1 MIEGDARDERT
12 LTCSP
17 LVTGAE
23 SPRFMHNPEALSPMQ
38 RLDFRPYKNRLIP
51 ERFQPLKPQ
60 ERRVALNMNAEHTI
74 DKPARAGRATQIAA
88 MVITGLVAFVW
99 AYFGRLYLIRDPDEW
114 RIANQQ
120 LGYPLYI
127 IPLIG
132 VTHILGG
139 VGLLIPNVPRLT
151 EWAYAG
157 LAINLLLAF
166 YSQLNGGGSTWDK
179 FDPILVMAFV
189 FASYVL
195 RRCMRANRWSI

>member
-1 MIEGDARDERT
+1 MPAAYKSRLLLNDLDH
-12 LTCSP
+12 L
-17 LVTGAE
+17 
-23 SPRFMHNPEALSPMQ
+23 NPKKRIAFDMKSEP
-38 RLDFRPYKNRLIP
+38 
-51 ERFQPLKPQ
+51 
-60 ERRVALNMNAEHTI
+60 TI

-88 MVITGLVAFVW
+88 MVITGLVAIIW
-99 AYFGRLYLIRDPDEW
+99 MYFGRLYLIHDPGEW
-114 RIANQQ
+114 RIAHQQ

-132 VTHILGG
+132 VTHVLGG

-166 YSQLNGGGSTWDK
+166 YSQLNGGGSNWDK

-189 FASYVL
+189 FASYGL
-195 RRCMRANRWSI
+195 RRCMRSNKWSI

>member
-1 MIEGDARDERT
+1 MKSEQA
-12 LTCSP
+12 
-17 LVTGAE
+17 
-23 SPRFMHNPEALSPMQ
+23 
-38 RLDFRPYKNRLIP
+38 
-51 ERFQPLKPQ
+51 
-60 ERRVALNMNAEHTI
+60 I
-74 DKPARAGRATQIAA
+74 DKSVPAGRAIQIAA
-88 MVITGLVAFVW
+88 MVATCLVAVMW
-99 AYFGRLYLIRDPDEW
+99 VYFGRLYLIHDPGEW

-132 VTHILGG
+132 ITHILGG

-151 EWAYAG
+151 EWIYAG
-157 LAINLLLAF
+157 FAFTLLLAF

>member
-1 MIEGDARDERT
+1 MKTE
-12 LTCSP
+12 
-17 LVTGAE
+17 
-23 SPRFMHNPEALSPMQ
+23 Q
-38 RLDFRPYKNRLIP
+38 
-51 ERFQPLKPQ
+51 
-60 ERRVALNMNAEHTI
+60 TI
-74 DKPARAGRATQIAA
+74 DKSGRAGRAIQIAG
-88 MVITGLVAFVW
+88 MVTTILVAFMW
-99 AYFGRLYLIRDPDEW
+99 MYFGRLYLIQDPVEW
-114 RIANQQ
+114 RIVNQQ

-151 EWAYAG
+151 EWIYAG
-157 LAINLLLAF
+157 FAITLLLAF

>member
-1 MIEGDARDERT
+1 MKTENAIDMHART
-12 LTCSP
+12 
-17 LVTGAE
+17 
-23 SPRFMHNPEALSPMQ
+23 
-38 RLDFRPYKNRLIP
+38 
-51 ERFQPLKPQ
+51 
-60 ERRVALNMNAEHTI
+60 
-74 DKPARAGRATQIAA
+74 GRATQIAA

-99 AYFGRLYLIRDPDEW
+99 VYFGRLYLIHDPGEW

-139 VGLLIPNVPRLT
+139 VGLLIPNLPRLT
-151 EWAYAG
+151 EWIYAG
-157 LAINLLLAF
+157 LAINLFLAF

-179 FDPILVMAFV
+179 LDPILVMAFV

-195 RRCMRANRWSI
+195 RRWMPANRWSL

>member
-1 MIEGDARDERT
+1 MQD
-12 LTCSP
+12 
-17 LVTGAE
+17 
-23 SPRFMHNPEALSPMQ
+23 PEAVPPMQ
-38 RLDFRPYKNRLIP
+38 RVDFSRAQEPVVA
-51 ERFQPLKPQ
+51 ERFKPFKPA
-60 ERRVALNMNAEHTI
+60 RGGSFNMKAEHTI
-74 DKPARAGRATQIAA
+74 DKSARAGRATQIST
-88 MVITGLVAFVW
+88 MGITGLVAFIWV
-99 AYFGRLYLIRDPDEW
+99 YFGRLYLIHDPGEW

-151 EWAYAG
+151 EWIYAG
-157 LAINLLLAF
+157 LSIDLLLAF

>member
-1 MIEGDARDERT
+1 RPVPPWQFRT
-12 LTCSP
+12 RADLLQNYLCH
-17 LVTGAE
+17 L
-23 SPRFMHNPEALSPMQ
+23 
-38 RLDFRPYKNRLIP
+38 NR
-51 ERFQPLKPQ
+51 K
-60 ERRVALNMNAEHTI
+60 RRVPFNMKAEHTI
-74 DKPARAGRATQIAA
+74 DKPAQAGRATQIAA
-88 MVITGLVAFVW
+88 MIITGLVAFIW
-99 AYFGRLYLIRDPDEW
+99 MYFGRLYLIGDPGEW

-151 EWAYAG
+151 EWVYAG
-157 LAINLLLAF
+157 LTINLVLTF
-166 YSQLNGGGSTWDK
+166 YSQLNSGGSIWDK

>member
-12 LTCSP
+12 LTCS
-17 LVTGAE
+17 LVVTGAE
-23 SPRFMHNPEALSPMQ
+23 CPRLMHAPEAVSRMQ
-38 RLDFRPYKNRLIP
+38 RVDFRSYKNRLIP
-51 ERFQPLKPQ
+51 ERFKPFNPQ
-60 ERRVALNMNAEHTI
+60 EEDRFAMKAEQTI
-74 DKPARAGRATQIAA
+74 DRPARAGRATQIAA
-88 MVITGLVAFVW
+88 MIITGLVAFIWV
-99 AYFGRLYLIRDPDEW
+99 YFGRLYLIRDPDEW

-166 YSQLNGGGSTWDK
+166 YSQLNGAGSTWDK

>member
-1 MIEGDARDERT
+1 MKTE
-12 LTCSP
+12 
-17 LVTGAE
+17 
-23 SPRFMHNPEALSPMQ
+23 Q
-38 RLDFRPYKNRLIP
+38 
-51 ERFQPLKPQ
+51 
-60 ERRVALNMNAEHTI
+60 TI
-74 DKPARAGRATQIAA
+74 DKSVQAGRAIQIAA
-88 MVITGLVAFVW
+88 MVTTVLVAFMWV
-99 AYFGRLYLIRDPDEW
+99 YFGRLYLIHDPGEW

-151 EWAYAG
+151 QWVYAG
-157 LAINLLLAF
+157 FAFTLLLAF